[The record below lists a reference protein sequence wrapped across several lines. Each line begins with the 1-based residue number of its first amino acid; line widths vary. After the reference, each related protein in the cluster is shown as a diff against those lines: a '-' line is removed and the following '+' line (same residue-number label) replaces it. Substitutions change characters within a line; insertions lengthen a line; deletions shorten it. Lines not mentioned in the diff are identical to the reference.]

1 MEKIPFCSHNHM
13 EIKEIEEVIEHHDES
28 NLERL
33 SEFFKAF
40 ADPTRLRIIHALSRE
55 EMCVCCLAEC
65 VGMSQSAVSH
75 QLRYLRGIN
84 IVKCRR
90 DGKSIIYSLTDAHIV
105 HIYGEGVIH
114 IMEN

>member
-1 MEKIPFCSHNHM
+1 MYNKPFCTHKHT
-13 EIKEIEEVIEHHDES
+13 EIKDIEKAVAYPDRI
-28 NLERL
+28 NLNKL

-40 ADPTRLRIIHALSRE
+40 SDPTRLKIIHALSQE

-75 QLRYLRGIN
+75 QLRYLKGIN

-105 HIYGEGVIH
+105 HIYGEGAIH